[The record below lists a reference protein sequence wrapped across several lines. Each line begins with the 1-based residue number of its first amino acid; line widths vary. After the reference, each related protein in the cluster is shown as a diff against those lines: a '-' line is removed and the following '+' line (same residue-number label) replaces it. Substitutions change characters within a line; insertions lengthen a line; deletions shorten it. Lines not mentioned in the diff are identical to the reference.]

1 MLLCFQICIDPWG
14 AESLRRPHVIRG
26 LLRDIIMDILLNISL
41 HLFLYVHVGGM
52 FIANNMLVSLCLL
65 AHAEQKW
72 RQIGGVKRPLNI
84 P

>member
-1 MLLCFQICIDPWG
+1 MIQ
-14 AESLRRPHVIRG
+14 G

-52 FIANNMLVSLCLL
+52 LILNNMLVSLCLL
-65 AHAEQKW
+65 AHSEQKW
-72 RQIGGVKRPLNI
+72 RQFGGEKRPLNI